1 MYLFEV
7 CLSLSVKSVK
17 KLYIKYLIKEN
28 QKEQLYSK
36 LDANLK
42 LALKT
47 NLSN

>member
-1 MYLFEV
+1 MSSHSIYN
-7 CLSLSVKSVK
+7 
-17 KLYIKYLIKEN
+17 LIKEN